1 MAQMARS
8 TRVLFEMLQ
17 RSVAAT
23 RAIPV
28 SSTTPNVPGLETKQ
42 PGDLGKIMGSNR
54 ISSMNTRKYY
64 QNYNDDH
71 GESYHFSELGWFDG
85 DIGTSPAKCGFN
97 CGRYG
102 ESKLAG
108 EFFKVW
114 DLEPI
119 LAWGFWSIAGF
130 GPWNMEIS
138 KSSTPDCGIAGKHR
152 SDSKLGT
159 TWQILPGNQG
169 LVAQSKCAQG
179 PDKGLEDWAGVHCF
193 QATLWPQCCG
203 PSMASCSTWRPRFL
217 GLQPIIGEVQPEIL
231 SVTTL
236 FAPATKTFKKGAL
249 QSGEDTRTYQN

>member
-1 MAQMARS
+1 MARS

-42 PGDLGKIMGSNR
+42 PGDLGKTMGSNR
-54 ISSMNTRKYY
+54 ISSMNTRKYWEIH

-85 DIGTSPAKCGFN
+85 DIGSSPAKCGFT

-108 EFFKVW
+108 EFFKVC
-114 DLEPI
+114 LEPI

-138 KSSTPDCGIAGKHR
+138 KSSTPDCDIAGKHR
-152 SDSKLGT
+152 SGSKLGT

-169 LVAQSKCAQG
+169 LVARSKCAQG
-179 PDKGLEDWAGVHCF
+179 PDKGLGLSSLLSSHVVATVLWAQYG
-193 QATLWPQCCG
+193 PQLLN
-203 PSMASCSTWRPRFL
+203 MAPLIPWAPTHPRGSTRDF
-217 GLQPIIGEVQPEIL
+217 ECHH
-231 SVTTL
+231 S
-236 FAPATKTFKKGAL
+236 F
-249 QSGEDTRTYQN
+249 RTCNENV